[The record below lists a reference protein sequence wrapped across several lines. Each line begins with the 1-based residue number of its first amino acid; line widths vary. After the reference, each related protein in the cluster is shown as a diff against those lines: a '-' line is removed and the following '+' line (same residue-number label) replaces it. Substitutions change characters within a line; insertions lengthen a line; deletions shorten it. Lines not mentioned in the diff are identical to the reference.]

1 MRFCQLTRES
11 GVLFFTELE
20 NNGIFQKLFNYLQTN
35 SSVMTYWD
43 GNKKTLRP
51 RKGSGSTELTEALL
65 SSPDVKFNKITLLKP
80 GRKSKLTVEQE
91 LFLVLKKLRVAIVVE
106 DLAFLKKVSPGKVWQ
121 IFILWITLMSKE
133 LSVPVIWP
141 SSSQINFTFPN
152 CF

>member
-1 MRFCQLTRES
+1 MDKSVIKDKETMTDNHQESVPMRFCQLTRES

-20 NNGIFQKLFNYLQTN
+20 NNRIFQKLFNYLQTK

-80 GRKSKLTVEQE
+80 GRKSKLTVQQE

-106 DLAFLKKVSPGKVWQ
+106 DLAF
-121 IFILWITLMSKE
+121 F
-133 LSVPVIWP
+133 
-141 SSSQINFTFPN
+141 
-152 CF
+152 